1 MHSRQKI
8 SRILVFTLLIA
19 FFASCEKKEEEKYIV
34 KVGTSYLT
42 EEEMNDLVLYGSDS
56 SKFKEEFIR
65 QWIEDELLYMA
76 ANEKGIIQTK
86 EFNSLIEK
94 SERKTASTLLI
105 RQILADTKIY
115 EDSSS
120 VKKYFKS
127 NTSEFKLTQP
137 AIIYNYASFKKL
149 EDAEGF
155 RISLF
160 QNNWDDAISKVAQYN
175 ELIDSGKEIFSYVV
189 EDSQDIYREVY
200 KSLVPNQVSEVM
212 QTFNGLY
219 LVFLLLEKFDK
230 NEIPNLDLTYDL
242 VKDRFIAKQRE
253 LAYKNY
259 VKQLYSKYSPII
271 ER

>member
-1 MHSRQKI
+1 M
-8 SRILVFTLLIA
+8 IA

-42 EEEMNDLVLYGSDS
+42 EEEVSELVSYGTDS

-76 ANEKGIIQTK
+76 ANEKGIIQSK

-120 VKKYFKS
+120 VKNYFKS
-127 NTSEFKLTQP
+127 NAREFKLTQP

-155 RISLF
+155 RISLY
-160 QNNWDDAISKVAQYN
+160 QNNWDDAISKAAQYN
-175 ELIDSGKEIFSYVV
+175 ELIDSGEEIFSYVV
-189 EDSQDIYREVY
+189 KDSQDIYREVY
-200 KSLVPNQVSEVM
+200 NSLVQNQVSEVM
-212 QTFNGLY
+212 QTFNGLS

-230 NEIPNLDLTYDL
+230 NEIPNLDMTYDL

-259 VKQLYSKYSPII
+259 VKQLYSKYSSTI